1 MAYNDISDGAM
12 NYITLNQ
19 FINDFVITMDS
30 DDYANNASDT
40 IIRNIALRGIREIGF
55 DLGKRIKSLKIPVN
69 SSNNTV
75 PLPDDFVD
83 IIKLGVVGSD
93 GLVRVLREN
102 KNINFSFAYS
112 LGADGN
118 TTTSTSDSEDGPLS
132 IDQNL
137 ILNREESKTPTG
149 GAADSAIEEVNSFNS
164 FIFRNYIYDNNV
176 GGLYGIGGGQ
186 GEGEYRMNL
195 DQNRIELELNSDIS
209 NVVIEYISDEARSTN
224 PVVHVY
230 AEEALRAYVY
240 YKIVERKSSVPYN
253 EKSRARAE
261 FYNERRKA
269 RIRMSNFT
277 KEEALKT
284 IRKNYKQSP
293 KY

>member
-19 FINDFVITMDS
+19 FINDFIITMDT
-30 DDYANNASDT
+30 DDYANNASDVV
-40 IIRNIALRGIREIGF
+40 IRNLALRGIREIGF
-55 DLGKRIKSLKIPVN
+55 DLGKRIKSLKLNVN

-75 PLPDDFVD
+75 SLPDDFVD
-83 IIKLGVVGSD
+83 IVKLGVVGAD

-102 KNINFSFAYS
+102 KNINFSRRYNLDSNGDAT
-112 LGADGN
+112 N
-118 TTTSTSDSEDGPLS
+118 TSSDSQEGPLN
-132 IDQNL
+132 IDQNI
-137 ILNREESKTPTG
+137 ILDRQDSKTPTG
-149 GAADSAIEEVNSFNS
+149 GATDASIEELSSFNS

-209 NVVIEYISDEARSTN
+209 EVVIEYIADEARSTN

-230 AEEALRAYVY
+230 AEEALRTYVY
-240 YKIVERKSSVPYN
+240 YRIIERKSSVPYN
-253 EKSRARAE
+253 EKTRARAE